1 MTAKL
6 PPTKRQPGRPKDEE
20 LQTRRRTEILEEAT
34 RVFAERGFAAT
45 DVQVVADGLGVGKG
59 TVYRYFPS
67 KEVLFLAAVDFA
79 MTQLRVAVDEAA
91 GKTESP
97 LDRVA
102 AGVKAY
108 LAFFDK
114 YPEVVELLIQERAHF
129 RDREQPTYFQHRDAN
144 LGPWQKLFRELIA
157 DGVIRRIPVKRIT
170 NVISDLLYGTMFTNY
185 LSGRKQSL
193 AGQCDDLLDI
203 LFRGLLASPAEA
215 AP

>member
-1 MTAKL
+1 MNAALAEAKR
-6 PPTKRQPGRPKDEE
+6 KPGRPKDAE
-20 LQTRRRTEILEEAT
+20 LQVRRRTEILEEAT
-34 RVFAERGFAAT
+34 SVFAERGFAAT
-45 DVQVVADGLGVGKG
+45 DVQVVADRLAVGKG
-59 TVYRYFPS
+59 TIYRYFPS
-67 KEVLFLAAVDFA
+67 KEALFLAAVDFA

-91 GKTESP
+91 GKAELP

-144 LGPWQKLFRELIA
+144 LGPWQKLFRGLIA

-193 AGQCDDLLDI
+193 ASQCDDVLDI
-203 LFRGLLASPAEA
+203 LFRGLLALPTEA

>member
-1 MTAKL
+1 MNAALAEAKR
-6 PPTKRQPGRPKDEE
+6 KPGRPRDEG

-34 RVFAERGFAAT
+34 RVFSERGFAAT
-45 DVQVVADGLGVGKG
+45 DVQVVANRLGVGKG

-67 KEVLFLAAVDFA
+67 KEKLFLAAVDFA
-79 MTQLRVAVDEAA
+79 MTQLRAAVDEAA
-91 GKTESP
+91 GKAALP

-114 YPEVVELLIQERAHF
+114 HPEVVELLIQERAQF
-129 RDREQPTYFQHRDAN
+129 RDRKQPTYFQHRDAN
-144 LGPWQKLFRELIA
+144 LGPWQMLFRGLIA

-193 AGQCDDLLDI
+193 ARQSDDVLDI
-203 LFRGLLASPAEA
+203 LFRGLLAAPAEA
-215 AP
+215 AT